1 MKKPPPVTEF
11 VRFPITAGV
20 AMLAMF
26 VTVLDAAG
34 RSIQQLVMS
43 VRAFEGEPWRLVT
56 SALPHADALHL
67 IFNVA
72 WLWTLGTML
81 EERFGSFRLLGLVLL
96 FAAGSA
102 AAEYATFI
110 GGIGLSGVVYGLFG
124 LAWVLDRADARMR
137 GTVDTRTTQFF
148 VVWFFLCI
156 ATTVLDIWRIA
167 NVAHGVGAL
176 LGVLTGLVITGGLRV
191 AQRSALVRASAGL
204 TMLLVLAA
212 SGAGAT
218 VLRPRVNFAKDG
230 GADSARLGNEAFDAA
245 NYDEAIARYQK
256 ALSVSPKSAI
266 VWYNLGLAQARRGD
280 LDEATRA
287 YAQAATLAPE
297 DAGIKRMLVDTK
309 RYLAYT
315 AQTGGKHDE
324 AVRLYEEVLALAGDD
339 SLTLFNLSLTY
350 DQLGRREEAERLRA
364 RAVALEA
371 SPGSGPAQPP
381 LDADAGI
388 ERDAGP

>member
-137 GTVDTRTTQFF
+137 GTVNARATQLF
-148 VVWFFLCI
+148 VGWFFLCI
-156 ATTVLDIWRIA
+156 ATTVFDVWRVA

-191 AQRSALVRASAGL
+191 AQRSAPVRASAGVAI
-204 TMLLVLAA
+204 LLVLAA

-218 VLRPRVNFAKDG
+218 VLRPRVNFSKDA
-230 GADSARLGNEAFDAA
+230 GAESVRLGNEAFDAE
-245 NYDEAIARYQK
+245 NYDEAIARYRR
-256 ALSVSPKSAI
+256 AVELSPKSEIA
-266 VWYNLGLAQARRGD
+266 WYNLGLAHGRKGE
-280 LDEATRA
+280 LDDAARA
-287 YAQAATLAPE
+287 YTQAVALAPE
-297 DAGIKRMLVDTK
+297 DGGIRRIL
-309 RYLAYT
+309 
-315 AQTGGKHDE
+315 
-324 AVRLYEEVLALAGDD
+324 EE
-339 SLTLFNLSLTY
+339 T
-350 DQLGRREEAERLRA
+350 ERLRA
-364 RAVALEA
+364 RAAEFPFDEDVELEH
-371 SPGSGPAQPP
+371 
-381 LDADAGI
+381 
-388 ERDAGP
+388 DAGP

>member
-1 MKKPPPVTEF
+1 MKKPPPVSEF

-20 AMLAMF
+20 AMLAIF
-26 VTVLDAAG
+26 VTVLDASG
-34 RSIQQLVMS
+34 RSIQPLVMN

-56 SALPHADALHL
+56 SALPHANALHL
-67 IFNVA
+67 IFNIA

-102 AAEYATFI
+102 AAEYAAFV

-137 GTVDTRTTQFF
+137 GTVDARTTQLFIG
-148 VVWFFLCI
+148 WFFFCI
-156 ATTVLDIWRIA
+156 ATTVLDVLPVA

-176 LGVLTGLVITGGLRV
+176 LGVLVGLVITGGLRV
-191 AQRSALVRASAGL
+191 ARRRASVRVAAGL
-204 TMLLVLAA
+204 VVLLVVAA

-218 VLRPRVNFAKDG
+218 VLRPRVNLSKNG
-230 GADSARLGNEAFDAA
+230 GSDSARLANEAFDAG
-245 NYDEAIARYQK
+245 NYDEAISWYRK
-256 ALSVSPKSAI
+256 ALVVSPKSAAF
-266 VWYNLGLAQARRGD
+266 WYNLGIAHARKNE

-287 YAQAATLAPE
+287 YTQAVALAPE
-297 DAGIKRMLVDTK
+297 NVDMKRTLVDTK
-309 RYLAYT
+309 RYHAYT

-324 AVRLYEEVLALAGDD
+324 AMRLYEEVLVLAGDD
-339 SLTLFNLSLTY
+339 AISLYNLSLTY
-350 DQLGRREEAERLRA
+350 KELGRREEAAQLRA
-364 RAVALEA
+364 RALV
-371 SPGSGPAQPP
+371 
-381 LDADAGI
+381 LDANIDSDPAEPSLDIDAGI